1 MVKKLLNLVI
11 LLVLQLEC
19 ARQVAEK
26 EEEIEVVQRQ
36 MENTIEEH
44 QQQTERLKTEVNS
57 VNWLKLVVKYINTFV
72 TVTLALKHIY
82 RLKVTFRFTLDIF
95 CLCQIDSLQSQLDML
110 TSTKDCELDALHQE
124 LTCLNGK
131 KQEDAQQ
138 IFRLREQLESAKQEK
153 EEMQNSSDSEIM
165 KLQKDLSA
173 LRDEKEISVVHFKQK
188 VKALEEQIDS
198 LKSSS
203 DSDKV
208 SFTEEA
214 RSLKEKLS
222 KVTAESDLQ
231 LVSKNAQVQELENT
245 VKELREQL
253 QSNEDQCADLLASL
267 ATSQEQQAK
276 IASELEAKITV
287 LNQAEEQNQELESA
301 LVELKEQFLTAQ
313 SRWNDQIKV
322 FEEDKEKHKS
332 IEKEMYTERL
342 SEVEKMLTAT
352 KDELLDVQKKLQDKT
367 CWEVSARANMIEM
380 ENEVSR
386 LEQELKVKDETFG
399 QQIVE
404 LKTEVISVTNEKN
417 QIQDTL
423 EQTMNNSVILQREL
437 DGRQEKLETLAS
449 RMEDFKKDKSEKES
463 KLRKEAEEMIMSAR
477 EEMEQFRNLYED
489 TRKEMQT
496 THDRITVLEQA
507 KQSLEKELQETLE
520 QLESSQEEIITLT
533 DRIQANTEAERDL
546 QAHIEREKTHLS
558 KHQEE
563 IQKASEMNKKIRQTV
578 QQKEAEIKELK
589 AAKNKFQREVGLEK
603 KVFIFVIGA
612 ESFTE
617 KNQWIL
623 IELYTCFTFSK

>member
-1 MVKKLLNLVI
+1 MI

-26 EEEIEVVQRQ
+26 EEEIEGVQRQ

-57 VNWLKLVVKYINTFV
+57 VNWLKLVVKFINTFILV
-72 TVTLALKHIY
+72 ILALKHIY

-124 LTCLNGK
+124 LSCLNEQ
-131 KQEDAQQ
+131 KQDDAQQ
-138 IFRLREQLESAKQEK
+138 ISRLREQLETAKQEK

-165 KLQKDLSA
+165 KVQKDLSA
-173 LRDEKEISVVHFKQK
+173 LRDAKEISVVHFEQK

-203 DSDKV
+203 NSDKV

-322 FEEDKEKHKS
+322 FEEDKEKHISTQK
-332 IEKEMYTERL
+332 EKEMYTERL
-342 SEVEKMLTAT
+342 SEVEKLLTET

-449 RMEDFKKDKSEKES
+449 RMKDFKKDKSEKES

-563 IQKASEMNKKIRQTV
+563 IQKASEMNKKMRQTV

>member
-1 MVKKLLNLVI
+1 
-11 LLVLQLEC
+11 
-19 ARQVAEK
+19 
-26 EEEIEVVQRQ
+26 
-36 MENTIEEH
+36 
-44 QQQTERLKTEVNS
+44 
-57 VNWLKLVVKYINTFV
+57 
-72 TVTLALKHIY
+72 
-82 RLKVTFRFTLDIF
+82 
-95 CLCQIDSLQSQLDML
+95 ML

-124 LTCLNGK
+124 LTCLNEQ
-131 KQEDAQQ
+131 KQDDAEQ
-138 IFRLREQLESAKQEK
+138 ISRLREQLETAKQEK
-153 EEMQNSSDSEIM
+153 EQMQNSSEREIEQ
-165 KLQKDLSA
+165 LQKDLSA
-173 LRDEKEISVVHFKQK
+173 LRNTKEISVVHFEQK
-188 VKALEEQIDS
+188 VKALEEQIQS

-208 SFTEEA
+208 SFTEEV
-214 RSLKEKLS
+214 RNLKEKLS

-231 LVSKNAQVQELENT
+231 LVSKNAQVQELEKN

-253 QSNEDQCADLLASL
+253 QSNEDQCTDLLASL

-287 LNQAEEQNQELESA
+287 SNQVEEQNQELESA

-322 FEEDKEKHKS
+322 FEEEKAKHMSTQKEKQMFT
-332 IEKEMYTERL
+332 EKL
-342 SEVEKMLTAT
+342 GEVEKLLAET

-386 LEQELKVKDETFG
+386 LEHELKIKDETSG

-449 RMEDFKKDKSEKES
+449 RMEEFKKDKSEKEG

-477 EEMEQFRNLYED
+477 EEMEQFRNLYEN
-489 TRKEMQT
+489 TRKEMQA
-496 THDRITVLEQA
+496 THDRITALEQS

-520 QLESSQEEIITLT
+520 QLESSQEEIIALT
-533 DRIQANTEAERDL
+533 DRIQSQEGANTKAERDL

-563 IQKASEMNKKIRQTV
+563 MQKASEMNKKMRQSV

-589 AAKNKFQREVGLEK
+589 AARNKFQREVGVEK
-603 KVFIFVIGA
+603 KGHDLLGLFP
-612 ESFTE
+612 
-617 KNQWIL
+617 
-623 IELYTCFTFSK
+623 